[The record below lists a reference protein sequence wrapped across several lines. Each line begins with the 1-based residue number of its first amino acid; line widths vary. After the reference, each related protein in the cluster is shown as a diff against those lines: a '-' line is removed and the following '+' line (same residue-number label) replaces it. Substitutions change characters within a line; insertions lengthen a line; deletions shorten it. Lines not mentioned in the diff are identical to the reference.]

1 MWVQYKDSTVHMDK
15 VFSMDKVGLSIIF
28 NSDIN
33 ADLKKEFIF
42 ENIENRDR
50 AYDNILA
57 CTYTDTK
64 LYKLYL

>member
-1 MWVQYKDSTVHMDK
+1 MWVQYKDLTINLDK
-15 VFSMDKVGLSIIF
+15 VFSINKVGLNIIF

-33 ADLKKEFIF
+33 VGLKKEFIF

>member
-1 MWVQYKDSTVHMDK
+1 MWVQYKDLTINMDR
-15 VFSMDKVGLSIIF
+15 VFSIDKVGLSIIF

-33 ADLKKEFIF
+33 SDLKKEFIF

>member
-33 ADLKKEFIF
+33 SDLKKEFIF
-42 ENIENRDR
+42 ENIECRDR

>member
-1 MWVQYKDSTVHMDK
+1 MWVQYKDISIHLDR
-15 VFSMDKVGLSIIF
+15 VFSMEKEGLSIIF
-28 NSDIN
+28 NSDISK
-33 ADLKKEFIF
+33 DLKKEFIF
-42 ENIENRDR
+42 ENIECRDR

>member
-1 MWVQYKDSTVHMDK
+1 MWVQYKDLTINLDR
-15 VFSMDKVGLSIIF
+15 VFSVEKEGLSIIF

-33 ADLKKEFIF
+33 STLKEEFIF
-42 ENIENRDR
+42 ENIDCRDR
-50 AYDNILA
+50 AYDDILV

>member
-1 MWVQYKDSTVHMDK
+1 MWVQYKDSSIHMDR
-15 VFSMDKVGLSIIF
+15 VFSIDKVGLSIIF

-33 ADLKKEFIF
+33 SDLKKEFIF

-57 CTYTDTK
+57 CTNTDTK

>member
-1 MWVQYKDSTVHMDK
+1 MDR
-15 VFSMDKVGLSIIF
+15 VFSIDKVGLSIIF

-33 ADLKKEFIF
+33 SDLKKEFIF
-42 ENIENRDR
+42 ENIECRDR

>member
-1 MWVQYKDSTVHMDK
+1 MWVQYKDSTVHMDR
-15 VFSMDKVGLSIIF
+15 VFSIDKVGLSIIF

>member
-1 MWVQYKDSTVHMDK
+1 MWVQYKDSSIHMDR
-15 VFSMDKVGLSIIF
+15 VFSIDKVGLSIIF

-33 ADLKKEFIF
+33 SDLKKEFIF

>member
-1 MWVQYKDSTVHMDK
+1 MWVQYKDLTINMDR
-15 VFSMDKVGLSIIF
+15 VFSIDKVGLSIIF
-28 NSDIN
+28 NSDISK
-33 ADLKKEFIF
+33 DLKKEFIF
-42 ENIENRDR
+42 ENIECRDR

>member
-1 MWVQYKDSTVHMDK
+1 MWIQYKDSSIHMDR
-15 VFSMDKVGLSIIF
+15 VFSIDKVGLSIIF

-33 ADLKKEFIF
+33 SDLKKEFIF